1 MFSSS
6 KISSFVYQVIARSCW
21 RLSDAVSSGPWL
33 PFDPLIHLQL
43 AKSNWIG
50 LAKSDFF
57 MTLVIASIFCL
68 FLICCFVGFLFN
80 QNVESFPK
88 CGISILMS
96 GYEMAGLKPG
106 KMRSSRV
113 TRVIVLRR
121 RSSEPG

>member
-1 MFSSS
+1 M
-6 KISSFVYQVIARSCW
+6 
-21 RLSDAVSSGPWL
+21 SSGPWL

-68 FLICCFVGFLFN
+68 FLIFCFVGFLFN
-80 QNVESFPK
+80 QNVGSFPK

-106 KMRSSRV
+106 KMRSSRA